1 MHAKYTLRSGS
12 GAGGGTEEVSNRREL
27 RSSLGFATG
36 VTLLLAVLAICG
48 LCLVGVGLP
57 LLPDVNDSPSNKPDG
72 SDVL

>member
-27 RSSLGFATG
+27 RSSLGLATG
-36 VTLLLAVLAICG
+36 VTLLLAAFG